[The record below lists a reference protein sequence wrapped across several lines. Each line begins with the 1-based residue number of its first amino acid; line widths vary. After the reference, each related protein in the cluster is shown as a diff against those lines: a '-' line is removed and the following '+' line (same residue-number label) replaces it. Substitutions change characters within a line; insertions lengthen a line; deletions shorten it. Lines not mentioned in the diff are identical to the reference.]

1 MGIPDLPALKTP
13 RAEEHP
19 PAPADS
25 HQGPGSP
32 PWRDR
37 AGQAVALIFPVALI
51 LGIALG
57 GGDQGGFDLATRHI
71 AGLAVWALVVV
82 LLLFGAASRVRVAT
96 PLYIGA
102 GLLAVLAAL
111 SAVSS
116 IWSGSTERSVIEA
129 DRILVYLGIL
139 IAAFLITQTPARRQR
154 FAEGLAI
161 AMATVAV
168 VAVASRLLPD
178 LIHIPQP
185 PEWGPRLTYP
195 LGYWNANGTMFAIA
209 VPLLLWVSRRG
220 TLAALRLA
228 AVAVTP
234 VVLLG
239 LYFTYSRGGL
249 VALLVGTVALLA
261 LSRDRLWLGAT
272 LALGLL
278 AAVPAVLEVQSRSAL
293 ENALNSPAA
302 TDQGHKVLAIL
313 CLGIGVALLGYA
325 ALRWL
330 EHREG
335 KLTVA
340 ALALSRN
347 QALLAGIAIF
357 AVVFAAV
364 VAFTLGPRAW
374 DQFSRND
381 LRLGNQPANHFTD
394 FAGSGR
400 RDFYRVAIH
409 AFEDRPLLGDGAG
422 SYEFS
427 WEKRRSINLP
437 VKDAHSLYLESF
449 AELGLLGGL
458 LVLGL
463 IGSLLAISLRAWQR
477 AAGLERERS
486 APLWAAMAAFAV
498 AVAFDW
504 FWELPG
510 LGAVFFAAA
519 GALLAL
525 RSAQLGASERAAGA
539 PDEGRRYGL
548 VAVGLIAAWVSAAA
562 LIAPLLVDR
571 EISASQSAAA
581 SGELATAKNHA
592 ENARSIEPWA
602 ASPYVQLGL
611 LDELSGDYGAATR
624 RFGDAIEREDGNW
637 QLYYL
642 RARAER
648 EAGRHAAA
656 AADLATARRLNPLD
670 PLLAGGKGG

>member
-1 MGIPDLPALKTP
+1 MPALKTP
-13 RAEEHP
+13 SREEQLIGHHSP
-19 PAPADS
+19 GS
-25 HQGPGSP
+25 GSP
-32 PWRDR
+32 PWRQR
-37 AGQAVALIFPVALI
+37 AGELIALVAPVALL

-71 AGLAVWALVVV
+71 AGLGVWLVVVV
-82 LLLFGAASRVRVAT
+82 LLLFGAAGRVRVPT

-102 GLLAVLAAL
+102 GLLVCLAAL
-111 SAVSS
+111 SALSS
-116 IWSGSTERSVIEA
+116 LWSGSTERSVIEA

-139 IAAFLITQTPARRQR
+139 IASCLITQTPGRRQR

-161 AMATVAV
+161 AIATVAV

-178 LIHIPQP
+178 VIHIPQP

-195 LGYWNANGTMFAIA
+195 LGYWNANGTIFAIA

-220 TLAALRLA
+220 AVAALRLG

-234 VVLLG
+234 VALLG
-239 LYFTYSRGGL
+239 LYFTYSRGGVLAL
-249 VALLVGTVALLA
+249 VIGTVALLA

-272 LALGLL
+272 LAFSLL

-302 TDQGHKVLAIL
+302 TEQGHQVLLIL
-313 CLGIGVALLGYA
+313 GLGIAAALAGYA

-347 QALLAGIAIF
+347 QALLGGIAIF
-357 AVVFAAV
+357 AVSFAAV
-364 VAFTLGPRAW
+364 VALTLGPRAW

-381 LRLGNQPANHFTD
+381 LHLGNRPSTHFTN

-400 RDFYRVAIH
+400 RDFWRVAFH

-422 SYEFS
+422 SYEFT
-427 WEKRRSINLP
+427 WEQRRSIDLP
-437 VKDAHSLYLESF
+437 VRDAHSLYLEAF
-449 AELGLLGGL
+449 AELGALGGL

-463 IGSLLAISLRAWQR
+463 FGTLLGISLRAWSFSE
-477 AAGLERERS
+477 GLERERS
-486 APLWAAMAAFAV
+486 APLWGAMAAFAV
-498 AVAFDW
+498 AAAFDW

-510 LGAVFFAAA
+510 LGAVFFMAA
-519 GALLAL
+519 GALLSV
-525 RSAQLGASERAAGA
+525 RSAQLGASDQMLGI
-539 PDEGRRYGL
+539 PDEGRRWGL
-548 VAVGLIAAWVSAAA
+548 VAIGLVAAWVSAAA

-571 EISASQSAAA
+571 EISSSQKAAA
-581 SGELATAKNHA
+581 SGELGTARNHA

-611 LDELSGDYGAATR
+611 LDELGGDYGAAR
-624 RFGDAIEREDGNW
+624 KRFGEAIEREDANW

-642 RARAER
+642 RARSER
-648 EAGRHAAA
+648 EAGRRAAA
-656 AADLATARRLNPLD
+656 AADLATARRLNPLA
-670 PLLAGGKGG
+670 PLLAAKEGG

>member
-1 MGIPDLPALKTP
+1 MPEA
-13 RAEEHP
+13 
-19 PAPADS
+19 
-25 HQGPGSP
+25 GSP
-32 PWRDR
+32 PWRQR
-37 AGQAVALIFPVALI
+37 AGELAALLAPVALL

-71 AGLAVWALVVV
+71 AGLAVWAVVVV

-102 GLLAVLAAL
+102 GLLFCLAAL
-111 SAVSS
+111 SALSA

-129 DRILVYLGIL
+129 DRILVYLGVL
-139 IAAFLITQTPARRQR
+139 VAAFLITQTSERRQR

-178 LIHIPQP
+178 VITIRQP
-185 PEWGPRLTYP
+185 PQWGPRLTYP

-220 TLAALRLA
+220 SVAALRVG
-228 AVAVTP
+228 AVGVTP

-249 VALLVGTVALLA
+249 LALLVGAVALLA

-302 TDQGHKVLAIL
+302 TGQGHKVLLIL
-313 CLGIGVALLGYA
+313 ILGIAAAMLGYA

-340 ALALSRN
+340 ALRLSRN
-347 QALLAGIAIF
+347 QALLAGIAVF
-357 AVVFAAV
+357 AVAFAAV
-364 VAFTLGPRAW
+364 VALTLGPRAW

-381 LRLGNQPANHFTD
+381 LRLGNQPATHFTD

-400 RDFYRVAIH
+400 RDFWRVALH
-409 AFEDRPLLGDGAG
+409 DFEDRPLLGEGAG
-422 SYEFS
+422 SYEFT
-427 WEKRRSINLP
+427 WERRRSIDLP

-449 AELGLLGGL
+449 AELGLVGGL

-463 IGSLLAISLRAWQR
+463 VGSLLVICIRAWR
-477 AAGLERERS
+477 SASGLERERC
-486 APLWAAMAAFAV
+486 APLWAAMIAFAI
-498 AVAFDW
+498 AATFDW

-510 LGAVFFAAA
+510 LGVVFFLAA
-519 GALLAL
+519 GALLSV
-525 RSAQLGASERAAGA
+525 RSAQLGASDQALGI

-548 VAVGLIAAWVSAAA
+548 VAAGLIAAWVSAAA

-581 SGELATAKNHA
+581 SGDLGAAQNHA

-611 LDELSGDYGAATR
+611 LAELSGDYPEAAQ
-624 RFGDAIEREDGNW
+624 RFGEAIAREDANW

-642 RARAER
+642 RARVER
-648 EAGRHAAA
+648 EAGRRAAA
-656 AADLATARRLNPLD
+656 AADLATARQLNPLD